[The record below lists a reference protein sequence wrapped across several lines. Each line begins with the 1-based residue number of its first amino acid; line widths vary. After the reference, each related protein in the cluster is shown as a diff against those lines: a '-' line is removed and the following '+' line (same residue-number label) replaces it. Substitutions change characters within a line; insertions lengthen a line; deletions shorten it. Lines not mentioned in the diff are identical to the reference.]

1 MPSLTRRLFLAQ
13 TLAASATLALSAQ
26 EQQSAVPSA
35 TLTLSSGAVGPK
47 VPQDFIGLSYEV
59 MQLEDP
65 TFFSPQNV
73 GLVQQFRNLS
83 QHGVLRLGG
92 NTSEFSWWKAT
103 PEQQAPHRV
112 GNVND
117 PGEPPPTTIYAVT
130 PEAIRSLRGFL
141 DATGWTCIYGLN
153 LGYGT
158 VATDVA
164 EATFVSETLGSRLQY
179 FQVGNEVDL
188 FSRHLRDK
196 NTWNVDAYL
205 QNWLEIARAVQK
217 ACPNVSFGLPDV
229 ASDINWLTEIAERW
243 PSLPDKP
250 RVTTLSHHYYAGG
263 PPANPKLTA
272 ESLLAPSAK
281 VKKDAELT
289 RAAADRMQV
298 HYRMTE
304 GNTCYQGGKPGVS
317 DVFAAA
323 LWGAEYA
330 FDLMSYG
337 YSGLNLHGGSGHAQA
352 VSVGGSLRGEALM
365 PDPNAPHP
373 KPFYTPIANEG
384 TLAGSGV
391 DGKLNGTYVLE
402 PVGAGLKFA
411 GAFAG
416 CQIVSVTLDSKLNV
430 SAYAARRG
438 DGKVLVAILNKE
450 PSQVLSVTA
459 PNFQTI
465 ATLTGTSVE
474 SHEAKVSAVVRE
486 TSSRRTAA
494 GQTFLLPPHF
504 ATLIVLE

>member
-1 MPSLTRRLFLAQ
+1 MPSLTRRIFLAQ
-13 TLAASATLALSAQ
+13 TLAASATLAISAQ
-26 EQQSAVPSA
+26 QDASLSG
-35 TLTLSSGAVGPK
+35 TLKLTPGASGPK

-59 MQLEDP
+59 MQLEDS
-65 TFFSPQNV
+65 TFFSPENV
-73 GLVQQFRNLS
+73 GLVQQFRNLTPR
-83 QHGVLRLGG
+83 GVLRLGG

-103 PEQQAPHRV
+103 TDTQAPHRV

-130 PEAIRSLRGFL
+130 PAAVRNLRGFL
-141 DATGWTCIYGLN
+141 DATNWTCIYGLN

-158 VATDVA
+158 AQTDVA
-164 EATFVSETLGSRLQY
+164 EASFVYQTLGARLQY

-196 NTWNVDAYL
+196 STWNVDAYL

-217 ACPNVSFGLPDV
+217 ACPDASFGLPDV
-229 ASDINWLTEIAERW
+229 ASDITWLTQIAERW
-243 PSLPDKP
+243 QPLPGKP

-263 PPANPKLTA
+263 PPANPDLTA
-272 ESLLAPSAK
+272 ESLLRPSAK
-281 VKKDAELT
+281 VQQSAEISK
-289 RAAADRMQV
+289 AAAARMQV
-298 HYRMTE
+298 RYRMTE

-323 LWGAEYA
+323 LWAAEYA
-330 FDLMSYG
+330 FQLMSNG
-337 YSGLNLHGGSGHAQA
+337 YSGVNLHGGSGHAVA

-365 PDPNAPHP
+365 ADPNVPHP

-391 DGKLNGTYVLE
+391 DGKLNNKYVLE

-411 GAFAG
+411 SAFAG
-416 CQIVSVTLDSKLNV
+416 CQIVPVKIESSLNV
-430 SAYAARRG
+430 SAYAARRT

-450 PSQVLSVTA
+450 GSQMLNVTA
-459 PNFQTI
+459 PNFQTL
-465 ATLTGTSVE
+465 ATLTGTSLQAQQAE
-474 SHEAKVSAVVRE
+474 VSTVVRE

-494 GQTFLLPPHF
+494 GQTFILPPHF